1 METHCTSDTYSTFY
15 FAFAINPGISFSFC
29 SNMALFDQHLDDI
42 DDVLKVK
49 INPDF
54 IDLNWCPEIRYY
66 CVVWSDSYGYLLQ
79 SSTIREFD
87 SRFTAKMFGYSSCDD
102 YYHAAT
108 LHNKIHALRVP
119 VLVLSAE
126 DDPFSP
132 SHGQSNN
139 TKTRKYRG

>member
-1 METHCTSDTYSTFY
+1 MMYDLTTYGHS
-15 FAFAINPGISFSFC
+15 S
-29 SNMALFDQHLDDI
+29 
-42 DDVLKVK
+42 
-49 INPDF
+49 
-54 IDLNWCPEIRYY
+54 
-66 CVVWSDSYGYLLQ
+66 Q

-132 SHGQSNN
+132 SHGQSNKN
-139 TKTRKYRG
+139 RKYKG

>member
-1 METHCTSDTYSTFY
+1 MNHAC
-15 FAFAINPGISFSFC
+15 
-29 SNMALFDQHLDDI
+29 LI
-42 DDVLKVK
+42 D
-49 INPDF
+49 
-54 IDLNWCPEIRYY
+54 
-66 CVVWSDSYGYLLQ
+66 LLQ

-108 LHNKIHALRVP
+108 LHNKIHALKVP

-132 SHGQSNN
+132 SHGQWIKESINEHFSGDVYMHVFIGV
-139 TKTRKYRG
+139 KIFKGVASLCSSPVWK